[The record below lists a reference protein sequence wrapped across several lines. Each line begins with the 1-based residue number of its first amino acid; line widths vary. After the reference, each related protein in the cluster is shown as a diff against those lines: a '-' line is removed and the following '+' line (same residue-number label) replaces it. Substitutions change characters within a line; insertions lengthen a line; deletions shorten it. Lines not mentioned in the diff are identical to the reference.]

1 MDVKVVIGLLSI
13 IGFVCVTPLVYG
25 DSADNWK
32 ILVKSTGISNSTY
45 WPSELQAKP
54 LESIEWE
61 NDDSIAHTI
70 TSGVPQHQD
79 YAGKI
84 FDSGLLKPG
93 EKFTFKLPDTSWS
106 AYYYFCKIHPW
117 MKGKI
122 DTIIPY
128 LGVSPI
134 LSVST
139 NKLTYYDDDILDIS
153 GKINNTYQK
162 TPMTIQIFD
171 QHKNLVFLKVLDIP
185 KNNSYS
191 YETNKLN
198 TMLSKSGNYKIKVL
212 YGFPSVVTDQNF
224 IFINDKND
232 DQNGTIT
239 QIVIP
244 KWIKNNAKW
253 WTQGNITDSDFVG
266 GMQFMI
272 KNKIIKIHDSK
283 NLSENKFTVIP
294 TWVKNNIQL
303 WTDGKISDNEF
314 VVAITYLIQ
323 QGMIT
328 L

>member
-1 MDVKVVIGLLSI
+1 VAI
-13 IGFVCVTPLVYG
+13 C
-25 DSADNWK
+25 
-32 ILVKSTGISNSTY
+32 
-45 WPSELQAKP
+45 
-54 LESIEWE
+54 
-61 NDDSIAHTI
+61 
-70 TSGVPQHQD
+70 
-79 YAGKI
+79 
-84 FDSGLLKPG
+84 
-93 EKFTFKLPDTSWS
+93 
-106 AYYYFCKIHPW
+106 
-117 MKGKI
+117 
-122 DTIIPY
+122 
-128 LGVSPI
+128 
-134 LSVST
+134 
-139 NKLTYYDDDILDIS
+139 
-153 GKINNTYQK
+153 
-162 TPMTIQIFD
+162 
-171 QHKNLVFLKVLDIP
+171 
-185 KNNSYS
+185 
-191 YETNKLN
+191 
-198 TMLSKSGNYKIKVL
+198 
-212 YGFPSVVTDQNF
+212 GFPSVVTDQNF